1 MQTEAVGPD
10 DRWRM
15 RRSQLAD
22 WVPRLARITAEGRTA
37 LPGITPERTFQIVAG
52 GVVAVETMRALGVDE
67 VEICPWAL
75 REGAILRRLDHA

>member
-1 MQTEAVGPD
+1 MAD
-10 DRWRM
+10 AA
-15 RRSQLAD
+15 LA
-22 WVPRLARITAEGRTA
+22 ARGLGAAARAHHGRGRTA

>member
-1 MQTEAVGPD
+1 MLPSNQ
-10 DRWRM
+10 W
-15 RRSQLAD
+15 
-22 WVPRLARITAEGRTA
+22 RTA

-75 REGAILRRLDHA
+75 REGVILERLDQLSVLG